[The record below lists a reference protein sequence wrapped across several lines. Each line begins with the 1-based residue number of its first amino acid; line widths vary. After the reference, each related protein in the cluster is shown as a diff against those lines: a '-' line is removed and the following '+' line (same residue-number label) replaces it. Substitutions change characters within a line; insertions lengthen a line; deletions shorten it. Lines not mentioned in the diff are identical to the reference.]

1 MLGISQF
8 FARWKNK
15 ELDEILFRAAVI
27 DSLKE
32 TLKFEL
38 DPLLI
43 SYSNN
48 TIFIKISPAAKSAI
62 LLKKNEL
69 LKIIQGKTKRNIVD
83 IR

>member
-1 MLGISQF
+1 MFNIQQF
-8 FARWKNK
+8 FSRWKNK
-15 ELDEILFRAAVI
+15 ELDEILFHAAI
-27 DSLKE
+27 TDSIKE

-69 LKIIQGKTKRNIVD
+69 IKKIQEKTKRNIMD

>member
-1 MLGISQF
+1 MLRISQF
-8 FARWKNK
+8 FTRWKNK
-15 ELDEILFRAAVI
+15 ELGEILFRATVT
-27 DSLKE
+27 DSVKE

-38 DPLLI
+38 DPFLI

-48 TIFIKISPAAKSAI
+48 IIFLKISPAAKNAI

-69 LKIIQGKTKRNIVD
+69 IKKIQIRTKRNIAD